1 MADAHT
7 VEMVHL
13 EEAARRVVALGYA
26 PSMTG
31 CRVGR
36 LAASDPHWPVA
47 SDEERRVGSRREVP
61 WDPVRDY
68 FAARSAGRGSRPG
81 PKGWARR
88 GVEWVTPTEAARR
101 AVAELGYDS
110 MSAQTLGK
118 LASTDPDWPV
128 PRARWRRV
136 GPCRQ
141 VPWPPVRDYLA
152 HRDTQPPGP
161 NGPTAGS
168 EAEWVTLAEAARRAV
183 AQLGYDSMSA
193 QTLGKL
199 ASTDPDWPVPRARW
213 RRVERRW
220 QVPWLPVRAYLAQ
233 PVGPGE
239 VEWVIL
245 AEVARRAVTDLG
257 YPSMSRQAV
266 WELATTDPDWPVRR
280 ARWRRVGRYW
290 QVPWP
295 PVRAYLAQRTH
306 PPGPKGRAAGA
317 ARPAAA
323 TRHRR

>member
-101 AVAELGYDS
+101 AVTE
-110 MSAQTLGK
+110 
-118 LASTDPDWPV
+118 
-128 PRARWRRV
+128 
-136 GPCRQ
+136 
-141 VPWPPVRDYLA
+141 
-152 HRDTQPPGP
+152 
-161 NGPTAGS
+161 
-168 EAEWVTLAEAARRAV
+168 
-183 AQLGYDSMSA
+183 LGYDSMSA